1 MTDISVL
8 ELAALTNG
16 PAAVVVLDVRE
27 QDEYDDAH
35 VPGVLHIPISVL
47 MERMNEVPVGQPVYV
62 ICAVGGRSAQVVDY
76 LDRSGSAIDAINVAG
91 GTLAWQQA
99 GLPTESGAN
108 ND

>member
-27 QDEYDDAH
+27 QEEYDDAH

-47 MERMNEVPVGQPVYV
+47 MDRMAEVPLGQPVYV
-62 ICAVGGRSAQVVDY
+62 ICAVGGRSGQVVDY
-76 LDRSGSAIDAINVAG
+76 LKRSGSDIDAINVAG
-91 GTLAWQQA
+91 GTVAWQRA
-99 GLPTESGAN
+99 GLPTESGAKN
-108 ND
+108 E

>member
-1 MTDISVL
+1 MTDISVV
-8 ELAALTNG
+8 ELAALQHGAT
-16 PAAVVVLDVRE
+16 PVVVLDVRE

-47 MERMNEVPVGQPVYV
+47 MERMSEVPVGEPVYV

-76 LDRSGSAIDAINVAG
+76 LDRSGSEIDAINVAG
-91 GTLAWQQA
+91 GTVAWQQA

-108 ND
+108 NE

>member
-1 MTDISVL
+1 MSDISVS
-8 ELAALTNG
+8 ELAELRSG
-16 PAAVVVLDVRE
+16 SDPVVVLDVRE

-47 MERMNEVPVGQPVYV
+47 MDRMNEVPRGEPVYV

-76 LDRSGSAIDAINVAG
+76 LNRSGSEIDAINVAG

-99 GLPTESGAN
+99 GLPTESGAQ
-108 ND
+108 